1 MRFRHFYREAAP
13 SSKIS
18 FGSTALCWSSETLPC
33 FSSRRFDP
41 PLPPPNST
49 IYHANVERSSPSSNS
64 SIYHR
69 ASSVD
74 FIRSASIAFS
84 WHTVMKIYR
93 ELTERREMEG
103 GWRIIEMAYC
113 RSPKVSEVLST
124 VSPLHRLSRR
134 PMGKRGPRWGTR
146 PQDSTG
152 YIKLFIERSKRIV
165 SY

>member
-18 FGSTALCWSSETLPC
+18 FDSTALCWSSETLPC
-33 FSSRRFDP
+33 FFVSTFRSAATAAKFHH
-41 PLPPPNST
+41 LPRD
-49 IYHANVERSSPSSNS
+49 VERSSPSSNS

-134 PMGKRGPRWGTR
+134 PMGKRGRGE
-146 PQDSTG
+146 
-152 YIKLFIERSKRIV
+152 ERDRRTAPGILNFL
-165 SY
+165 